1 MAINVRDAN
10 IKGMYGVTELAA
22 RGVPIAVYVRGAR
35 LSARTARSYFQPKAY
50 PWRPTCEA

>member
-22 RGVPIAVYVRGAR
+22 RGVAIAVYVRGAR